1 MDVTT
6 VPFNRFL
13 GLEKAPADSGLL
25 MTLPAGPHY
34 ANHLG
39 TVHASALIAL
49 AEVSSAEYL
58 LRHYGD
64 PDGLVPVVR
73 RVEAKF
79 RQPARGRVSARAVGT
94 GSEIAELRKSLA
106 ARGRALVPVAIE
118 VLDEGGCVVM
128 SAHVE
133 WFVSQADR
141 KKGLAE

>member
-13 GLEKAPADSGLL
+13 GLEKAPPESGFL
-25 MTLPAGPHY
+25 MTLPPGPHY

-39 TVHASALIAL
+39 TIHASALLAL

-64 PDGLVPVVR
+64 PAGLLPVVR

-79 RQPARGRVSARAVGT
+79 RQPARGRVSARAVST
-94 GSEIAELRKSLA
+94 GNEMAELRKTLA
-106 ARGRALVPVAIE
+106 ARGRALVQVAIE
-118 VLDEGGCVVM
+118 VVDEGEVVVM
-128 SAHVE
+128 SALVE
-133 WFVSQADR
+133 WFVTRTDR
-141 KKGLAE
+141 PG